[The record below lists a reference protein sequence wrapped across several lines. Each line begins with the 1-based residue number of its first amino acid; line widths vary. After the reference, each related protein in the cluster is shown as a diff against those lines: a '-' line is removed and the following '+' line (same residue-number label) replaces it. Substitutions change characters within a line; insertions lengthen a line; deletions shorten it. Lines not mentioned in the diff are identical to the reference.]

1 MTQNIQIEKLRHHP
15 SNPRKEIGDL
25 SELADS
31 IKAQGLI
38 CPLLV
43 VPHEDEY
50 FVIAGNR
57 RLEACKLAGLEEV
70 SCEVANI
77 SDEDAIGVMMTEN
90 MLRQNLSS
98 IEENEG
104 FQLMLDMGKDVE
116 QIAKG
121 TGLKEDTVKMRAK
134 LSKLNKDN
142 LKKACEAG
150 ATIFELAAVAD
161 IEDEKEREKI
171 LKKAGTKDFNNAM
184 YKLKQEAEEK
194 EKMIAVEQFLRDH
207 EFEQFDKSVYD
218 DGYLALQVLD
228 EDGTVV
234 AKHGYMKSH
243 KEYRSWDKEMPK
255 EEDYEEGKYYAFV
268 KGAYGYSVYREVTP
282 EEYEKDKADK
292 EERAAKTEANE
303 AIRNVVE
310 VMNDRHYRMR
320 RDFILGFN
328 DFKKHQKDLKNFA
341 ATAFTIVISN
351 GVNSYGLKKDAEELY
366 KAAGEDLSTDKLLLL
381 DSYLLLEGG
390 SFLTTEWKN
399 GQYVYAYNDNDKL
412 SNLYCCL
419 EDLGYQISEE
429 EKQIMCGT
437 HELYP
442 KAEEPTEEEVA

>member
-15 SNPRKEIGDL
+15 NNPRKEIGDL
-25 SELADS
+25 TELADS
-31 IKAQGLI
+31 IKTQGLI

-43 VPHEDEY
+43 VPHEDEF

-57 RLEACKLAGLEEV
+57 RLEACKLAGLEEI

-98 IEENEG
+98 LEENEG

-116 QIAKG
+116 QIAKD
-121 TGLKEDTVKMRAK
+121 TGLKAETVQIRAK
-134 LSKLNKDN
+134 LSKLNKEN

-184 YKLKQEAEEK
+184 YKLKQAAEEK
-194 EKMIAVEQFLRDH
+194 EKMISIEQFMRDH
-207 EFEQFDKSVYD
+207 EFEEFKKTEFI
-218 DGYLALQVLD
+218 DGYYALQITD

-234 AKHGYMKSH
+234 AEHGYVKPH
-243 KEYRSWDKEMPK
+243 KTYHTWDKDMPK

-268 KGAYGYSVYREVTP
+268 KDSYAIRVYREVTP
-282 EEYEKDKADK
+282 EEYEKDKAEK
-292 EERAAKTEANE
+292 EDRVAKQEVND
-303 AIRNVVE
+303 AIYKLVE
-310 VMNDRHYRMR
+310 SMNDRHRTLR
-320 RDFILGFN
+320 RDFILEFN
-328 DFKKHQKDLKNFA
+328 DFKKHQKELKAFA
-341 ATAFTIVISN
+341 QFALNAFIYDSRTTW
-351 GVNSYGLKKDAEELY
+351 GLEGRVRD
-366 KAAGEDLSTDKLLLL
+366 LL
-381 DSYLLLEGG
+381 DKASQNSSLDKALLVKSYAILEGG
-390 SFLTTEWKN
+390 EFLKKN
-399 GQYVYAYNDNDKL
+399 FVNGEYVIVYNDDTKL
-412 SNLYCCL
+412 KNLYSL
-419 EDLGYQISEE
+419 LVSIGYQMSEE
-429 EKQIMCGT
+429 EEQIMNGT

-442 KAEEPTEEEVA
+442 KAEEPKEEEVA